1 MISKKS
7 QLQIEVMREGGK
19 RLSWVLDQILKEV
32 KPQVALW
39 QLDKLAENLIKKQGG
54 QPSFKMVPGYRWTTC
69 ININEG
75 VVHGIPGEYRLKE
88 NDLVSIDMGMFY
100 PPTGGFHTDMARTLC
115 VRTQNSKV
123 KTQNDKF
130 IKVGEEA
137 LKKAIGMAK
146 AGNRVGHISQAM
158 EEVIRKAG
166 FSPIEVLTGHG
177 IGEKLHEEPQIPC
190 LLSEKLEKT
199 PLLENGMVLAVEVIY
214 TQGKPEV
221 VLNHDGW
228 TIKTADGKLAGL
240 FEDTIVIDKDKPLV
254 LTRLNKNLPSAEP
267 CFSNKNLPSAEPCFS
282 NKNLPSA
289 EPCFSNKNLPSAEP
303 CFSQTR
309 N

>member
-7 QLQIEVMREGGK
+7 QLQIEVMKEGGK

-75 VVHGIPGEYRLKE
+75 VVHGIPGEYQLKE
-88 NDLVSIDMGMFY
+88 GDLVSLDMGMFY
-100 PPTGGFHTDMARTLC
+100 PPAGGFHTDMARTLC
-115 VRTQNSKV
+115 VRTQNSPAKRDPAPREKL
-123 KTQNDKF
+123 KTQKDVF
-130 IKVGEEA
+130 LEVGEKA
-137 LKKAIGMAK
+137 LRKAIGIAK

-221 VLNHDGW
+221 ILNHDGW
-228 TIKTADGKLAGL
+228 TIKTTDGKLAGL

-254 LTRLNKNLPSAEP
+254 LTRLNKNLSP
-267 CFSNKNLPSAEPCFS
+267 
-282 NKNLPSA
+282 
-289 EPCFSNKNLPSAEP
+289 
-303 CFSQTR
+303 
-309 N
+309 

>member
-1 MISKKS
+1 MMWRRNRVK
-7 QLQIEVMREGGK
+7 EGGK

-75 VVHGIPGEYRLKE
+75 VVHGIPGEYRLQE

-100 PPTGGFHTDMARTLC
+100 PPAGGFHTDMARTI
-115 VRTQNSKV
+115 RV
-123 KTQNDKF
+123 KEQESRRVKSDEF
-130 IKVGEEA
+130 LEVGEKA
-137 LKKAIGMAK
+137 LEKAIKAAK

-214 TQGKPEV
+214 AQGEPEV

-254 LTRLNKNLPSAEP
+254 LTQLNKNLP
-267 CFSNKNLPSAEPCFS
+267 L
-282 NKNLPSA
+282 
-289 EPCFSNKNLPSAEP
+289 AEP
-303 CFSQTR
+303 CFSQAR

>member
-7 QLQIEVMREGGK
+7 QLQIEVMKKGGE

-75 VVHGIPGEYRLKE
+75 VVHGIPREYRLKE

-100 PPTGGFHTDMARTLC
+100 PPTGGFHTDMARTVL
-115 VRTQNSKV
+115 VPRTKNKIQGEERKR
-123 KTQNDKF
+123 F
-130 IKVGEEA
+130 LRVGEKA

-214 TQGKPEV
+214 AQGEPEV

-254 LTRLNKNLPSAEP
+254 LT
-267 CFSNKNLPSAEPCFS
+267 CSNKNLPSAEPCFS
-282 NKNLPSA
+282 K
-289 EPCFSNKNLPSAEP
+289 
-303 CFSQTR
+303 TR

>member
-7 QLQIEVMREGGK
+7 QLQIEVMKKGGE

-54 QPSFKMVPGYRWTTC
+54 QSSFKMVPGYRWTTC

-100 PPTGGFHTDMARTLC
+100 PPAGGFHTDMARTVL
-115 VRTQNSKV
+115 VPRTKNKIQKEER
-123 KTQNDKF
+123 KRF
-130 IKVGEEA
+130 LRVGEKA

-158 EEVIRKAG
+158 EEEIRKAG

-214 TQGKPEV
+214 AQGEPEV

-254 LTRLNKNLPSAEP
+254 LTQLNKNPP
-267 CFSNKNLPSAEPCFS
+267 
-282 NKNLPSA
+282 
-289 EPCFSNKNLPSAEP
+289 
-303 CFSQTR
+303 T
-309 N
+309 

>member
-7 QLQIEVMREGGK
+7 QLQIEVMKEGGK

-75 VVHGIPGEYRLKE
+75 VVHGIPGEYQLKE
-88 NDLVSIDMGMFY
+88 GDLVSLDMGMFY
-100 PPTGGFHTDMARTLC
+100 GGFHTDMARTI
-115 VRTQNSKV
+115 RV
-123 KTQNDKF
+123 KGQENKRVKNDEF
-130 IKVGEEA
+130 LKVGQKA
-137 LKKAIGMAK
+137 LSRAISMAK

-158 EEVIRKAG
+158 EEIIREAG

-214 TQGKPEV
+214 AQGKPEV

-254 LTRLNKNLPSAEP
+254 LTR
-267 CFSNKNLPSAEPCFS
+267 SNKNLPSAEPCFS
-282 NKNLPSA
+282 NKNLP
-289 EPCFSNKNLPSAEP
+289 
-303 CFSQTR
+303 T
-309 N
+309 